1 MSKPGAE
8 QTTQVKQDTTARL
21 WAAQGLIRVAEQFP
35 LVEPP
40 PPEADA
46 ALSGMSPADRALA
59 LAIYRT
65 TVQRWFTLQHLLEQH
80 LSKQIRRLEPS
91 MQAVLM
97 SGAAQLVFFDRLPAY
112 AVVDESVRLAHQLIR
127 PNAKSMVN
135 AVLRK
140 VDRLMSKAKRV
151 DQWTPDASLI
161 PLPGGGAIQLPDAVL
176 PPAAPLDKHL
186 VVATSMPL
194 RMVREWHQRWGDEQT
209 IQQCLQTIQNPPTT
223 IAVESPFEPG
233 AHGNHIKPH
242 HIDNTVTWQGPSEL
256 LRDFLAQQP
265 ARRVQ
270 DAASVLPVQ
279 STRDMQPK
287 TILDYCA
294 GLGTKTRQ
302 LALLHPDAQITATD
316 THPGRRET
324 LREVA
329 EDLPNVRVIDPEQA
343 DDQTYDLIL
352 LDVPCS
358 NTGVLARRPEARYRF
373 SQQSLGELVKLQ
385 REIINKAKA
394 WLAPAAGNDAGL
406 LLYATCSIEPPENH
420 NQIKKLLRTG
430 GELLHEHQRMP
441 SGIGDTYTDGSYH
454 ALVRL

>member
-8 QTTQVKQDTTARL
+8 QATQSRQDTTARL
-21 WAAQGLIRVAEQFP
+21 WAAQRLIRVAEQFP

-40 PPEADA
+40 SPEADA
-46 ALSGMSPADRALA
+46 ALDGMSAADRALA

-80 LSKQIRRLEPS
+80 LSKQMRRLEPS

-140 VDRLMSKAKRV
+140 LDRIVSKAKRIEH
-151 DQWTPDASLI
+151 WTPDATLI
-161 PLPGGGAIQLPDAVL
+161 PLPGGGAIQLTDAMM
-176 PPAAPLDKHL
+176 PPATPLDKHM

-194 RMVREWHQRWGDEQT
+194 RLVREWCQRWGDEKAT
-209 IQQCLQTIQNPPTT
+209 QQCLQTIQNPPTT
-223 IAVESPFEPG
+223 IAVESSFEPG

-242 HIDNTVTWQGPSEL
+242 HIDHTVTWQGPSEL
-256 LRDFLAQQP
+256 LRDFLAQHP

-279 STRDMQPK
+279 STRDTQPNA
-287 TILDYCA
+287 ILDYCA
-294 GLGTKTRQ
+294 GQGTKTRQ
-302 LALLHPDAQITATD
+302 LALLHSDAQITATD

-324 LREVA
+324 LRTST
-329 EDLPNVRVIDPEQA
+329 EDLPNVRVIDPDQAAEQA
-343 DDQTYDLIL
+343 YDLIL

-385 REIINKAKA
+385 REIISLAKA
-394 WLAPAAGNDAGL
+394 WLSPDGL

-430 GELLHEHQRMP
+430 GELLHEHQQMP
-441 SGIGDTYTDGSYH
+441 SGFGDTYTDGSYH